1 MRVFLLLRDSATI
14 HIGEI
19 EVQRH
24 AAPARPAFDAGKQ
37 AGAGARGAH
46 FSGKPYSLFSA
57 KSPYIQVGEEQIQ
70 RTNVPLSPRICNLL
84 SRGCFRRYYI
94 DRDSRAR
101 PQGMR

>member
-37 AGAGARGAH
+37 ASAGATM
-46 FSGKPYSLFSA
+46 
-57 KSPYIQVGEEQIQ
+57 EQISSA
-70 RTNVPLSPRICNLL
+70 V
-84 SRGCFRRYYI
+84 
-94 DRDSRAR
+94 
-101 PQGMR
+101 